1 MPGTLLVAAAQALT
15 AALHTSLVGN
25 PLASA
30 ALHAASLA
38 HPTHHQ
44 LLKSSG
50 DLHQLVSVQRVVSV
64 RVELLQQLLG
74 GRVYR
79 VSVSR
84 SWIALIAILPLLLAL
99 PCLLCRPFGD
109 LPRGPESQP
118 QAYDDGGLTHG
129 SLLVPIS
136 SR

>member
-84 SWIALIAILPLLLAL
+84 SWIALIAVFAPSAGLAVPAVPPLRRSA
-99 PCLLCRPFGD
+99 PRP
-109 LPRGPESQP
+109 RESTP
-118 QAYDDGGLTHG
+118 
-129 SLLVPIS
+129 SI
-136 SR
+136 R